1 MKTRLEIGISSPHS
15 PHALDIQGVF
25 ISGKEYASVAAYM
38 EEASDGSFDALS
50 AALLA
55 KYTQYIYLQKSL
67 CDAQVVS
74 VYASSTRQHEHAWE
88 QHLQAS
94 YEYVRAQLQSY
105 SDEELMKLMHVTY
118 TDYDS
123 ELMKE
128 RLRFFRSSQT
138 FIGRDKALFL
148 SLVWI
153 NRLIY
158 QCTYDKRVEKT
169 LRSLVCDA

>member
-1 MKTRLEIGISSPHS
+1 MKSLSIDASSLHS
-15 PHALDIQGVF
+15 PHRLDVQGVF
-25 ISGKEYASVAAYM
+25 INGKEYASVAAYM
-38 EEASDGSFDALS
+38 QEAGDGSCDSLS
-50 AALLA
+50 LAMLA
-55 KYTQYIYLQKSL
+55 KYTQYIHLQKPL

-74 VYASSTRQHEHAWE
+74 VHEHDHGYAWE
-88 QHLQAS
+88 QHLPVS
-94 YEYVRAQLQSY
+94 YEYVQTQLRPY
-105 SDEELMKLMHVTY
+105 SDEDIMQLMHVSY

-128 RLRFFRSSQT
+128 RLRFFRSSQP

-169 LRSLVCDA
+169 LRSLICDV